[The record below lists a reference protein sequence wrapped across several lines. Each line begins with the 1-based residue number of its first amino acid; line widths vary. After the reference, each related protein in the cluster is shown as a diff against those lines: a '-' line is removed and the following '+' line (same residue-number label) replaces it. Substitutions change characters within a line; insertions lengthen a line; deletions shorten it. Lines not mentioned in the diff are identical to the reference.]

1 MSVPRVVLDTNL
13 LVSYLLTAGTTL
25 SQIID
30 AWEAERVVVLT
41 SPPVLDE
48 LIEVLDR
55 PRLRQN
61 LSRDPRVL
69 VELLLTEAVITP
81 GQLTVSGVCR
91 DPKDDKFLACA
102 LEGGANYIVTGD
114 ADLLVL
120 QTYHGA
126 RIVRPA
132 EFVELLALDFP
143 AES

>member
-61 LSRDPRVL
+61 LSSDPRVL
-69 VELLLTEAVITP
+69 VELLLTEAVLTP